1 MHIEVVG
8 GFLSLYGTAAVLPG
22 CPGFIPFA
30 YGPCSL
36 SSPLGEIGFGML
48 VAGTLLV
55 LAGEISRR
63 KETAPQTSLEGLI
76 VAPEQQDIL
85 GISNELIEQLK
96 IHSLRPASVFWTDYV
111 PLMMPDSE
119 RIAPGAVPV
128 GSEVPIG
135 WCLFT
140 WDKVFL
146 PLEMKG
152 KLENEEWRPLLAS
165 SLIYEVKLRNKRYL
179 GKMLVST
186 PLVIDAV
193 GWLALL
199 GVSNSDSGIPKL
211 LLILDIVGLIVAI
224 VVTGFLSQWVSRR
237 LRLRA
242 DTLAA
247 EHTGREA
254 LQTVLEKMKAL
265 GLVDSY
271 AGVGWDDRSKPNLA
285 ERLTNLDKKFD

>member
-1 MHIEVVG
+1 VHIEVVG
-8 GFLSLYGTAAVLPG
+8 GFLSLYGTVAVLPG
-22 CPGFIPFA
+22 CPGFVLFA

-36 SSPLGEIGFGML
+36 SFPLGEIGFGML
-48 VAGTLLV
+48 VAGTVLV

-63 KETAPQTSLEGLI
+63 KKTAQITLEGLI

-96 IHSLRPASVFWTDYV
+96 IHSFRPASVFWTDYV
-111 PLMMPDSE
+111 PLTMPDSE

-165 SLIYEVKLRNKRYL
+165 SLIYEAKLRNKRYL

-199 GVSNSDSGIPKL
+199 AVSNPDSGIPKL

-224 VVTGFLSQWVSRR
+224 VVAGFLAQWVSRR

-247 EHTGREA
+247 EHIGREV
-254 LQTVLEKMKAL
+254 LQTVLEKMKAF

-271 AGVGWDDRSKPNLA
+271 AGIGWDDRGRPTLA
-285 ERLTNLDKKFD
+285 ARLTNLDKKFD